1 MFLITEK
8 IILTPTVSMLK
19 IKAPDVVRH
28 AKPGQFVMLRVE
40 ENGERIPLTIAESNL
55 NDQTISVIFQI
66 VGSTTKKLNQL
77 EKGDYLIDFA
87 GPMGRP
93 AKLDGLKKVCVIGGG
108 VGCAI
113 AYPIAKSLFEQN
125 TVVHTIIGFRT
136 KELVFLEDEFKRI
149 SNQFYLVTDDG
160 SYHQQGKV
168 TDILKS
174 LLLKGET
181 YDEVYA
187 IGPLPM
193 MKYVSLLTKEYNI
206 KTIVSMNPVMVDGTG
221 MCGGCRVS
229 VGNEMKFACVD
240 GPEFD
245 GHLVNFDEAI
255 KRNKMYESFESKQY
269 QEVCNS
275 LKEVSK

>member
-66 VGSTTKKLNQL
+66 VGATTKKLNQL

-136 KELVFLEDEFKRI
+136 KELVFLENEFKRI